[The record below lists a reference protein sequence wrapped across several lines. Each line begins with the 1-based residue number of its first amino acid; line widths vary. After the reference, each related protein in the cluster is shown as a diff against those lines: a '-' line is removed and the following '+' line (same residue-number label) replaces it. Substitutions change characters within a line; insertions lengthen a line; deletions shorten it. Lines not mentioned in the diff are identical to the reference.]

1 MSLDFQRS
9 SASPAE
15 THLVGAALGRLV
27 APADVILLEGS
38 LGAGKTA
45 LVRGLASGMG
55 LDPAQVCSP
64 TFVIVHEYRAA
75 DGPSLLHL
83 DAYRLGEEEFPTLG
97 LDRLLGG
104 DLPPVVVVE
113 WPERLPPGALGD
125 APAATIRL
133 EPTAQES
140 RDLFFSLPDSWA
152 TRPGLDELRR
162 RRATRCPITGRT
174 VPPDSP
180 TYPFADE
187 RSKMA
192 DLYRWFSNAYAISR
206 DLEQADLEEQD

>member
-1 MSLDFQRS
+1 MPLDFQRS

-15 THLVGAALGRLV
+15 THLIGAALGRLA
-27 APADVILLEGS
+27 APGDVILLDGS

-75 DGPSLLHL
+75 SGPSLLHL

-104 DLPPVVVVE
+104 DAPPVVVVE
-113 WPERLPPGALGD
+113 WPERLPRGVLGHD
-125 APAATIRL
+125 PATVRL
-133 EPTAQES
+133 EPTGEQS
-140 RDLFFSLPDSWA
+140 RDLFFSLPDAWA
-152 TRPGLDELRR
+152 SRPGLEDLRR
-162 RRATRCPITGRT
+162 RRAARCPVTGRT

-187 RSKMA
+187 RARMA
-192 DLYRWFSNAYAISR
+192 DLYRWFSGAYAITR
-206 DLEQADLEEQD
+206 DLEQSDLEEQD